1 MVHVWLRGEK
11 FIARGYYQQK
21 PFGVTVGQDKQKAEA
36 GLRRLL
42 TEIEDGKFSRASERP
57 PRLFPISPIGR
68 LTLRELCDRCLQEK
82 RRLRGLDT
90 TKTYQQRLS
99 HVLDHA
105 ERAEVS
111 RRWPLARNLDRAY
124 AVELRAFLSCRQVA
138 RNGRNRGT
146 THPMSDRQIR
156 NVLDALKMVLDWAVR
171 ADVRLLPVEF
181 LSPITPE
188 ILGASPVKDP
198 LRRVAL
204 PLPARIAML
213 ERMDDWQFENLAA
226 LLVLP
231 LRPEDVA
238 RALISD
244 VDFTKGELRLGDHF
258 DGCDYSKGKVNV
270 SMPLPQA
277 LIDLFRVSVG
287 GRAEGPLFLTRVRRR
302 KKGVR
307 LGVPT
312 DLAAL
317 RALLDH
323 RLSQRGVRDVPASAD
338 RKRVY
343 CELLEKLGGATTDEL
358 GREIRKL
365 LPEGCSARPYDLRHG
380 VTQDM
385 YDSGIRHLEM
395 RYLTAHT
402 TRDILNEYITLDPS
416 AEMQK
421 YYARCEPLLKLIEE
435 RVRRLADRRSVA

>member
-1 MVHVWLRGEK
+1 MLL
-11 FIARGYYQQK
+11 A
-21 PFGVTVGQDKQKAEA
+21 A
-36 GLRRLL
+36 GPSL
-42 TEIEDGKFSRASERP
+42 G
-57 PRLFPISPIGR
+57 
-68 LTLRELCDRCLQEK
+68 
-82 RRLRGLDT
+82 
-90 TKTYQQRLS
+90 
-99 HVLDHA
+99 
-105 ERAEVS
+105 
-111 RRWPLARNLDRAY
+111 NLDRPY
-124 AVELRAFLSCRQVA
+124 VIELRTFLTTRQVS
-138 RNGRNRGT
+138 RNGRSGGRK
-146 THPMSDRQIR
+146 HPMSDRQIR

-171 ADVRLLPVEF
+171 ADVRLLPVDF
-181 LSPITPE
+181 ANPITPE
-188 ILGASPVKDP
+188 ILGAPPVKDP

-204 PLPARIAML
+204 PLPERIAML

-231 LRPEDVA
+231 LRPEDVT
-238 RALISD
+238 RALVSD

-258 DGCDYSKGKVNV
+258 DGCDFAKGKVNV

-277 LIDLFRVSVG
+277 LIDLFRLCVR
-287 GRAEGPLFLTRVRRR
+287 GRAEGPLFLARVRRR
-302 KKGVR
+302 SKRVR
-307 LGVPT
+307 LRVPT

-323 RLSQRGVRDVPASAD
+323 RLFERGARDVQASAD

-343 CELLEKLGGATTDEL
+343 CELLKKLGGPTTDEL

-385 YDSGIRHLEM
+385 HDSGIRHLEL

-402 TRDILNEYITLDPS
+402 TRDILNEYITLDPR

-421 YYARCEPLLKLIEE
+421 YYARCDPLLKLIAE
-435 RVRRLADRRSVA
+435 RVRRLSDSRSVA